1 MGERTRE
8 LFILISGD
16 VTIFMVS
23 LWLTL
28 LLRYLSW
35 PSWALL
41 EAHFWPFLLLA
52 FFWLFIF
59 YIGGLYDKQTVF
71 LKTFLFSRIL
81 NIQVANVLL
90 ASLIFT
96 IMPFGITPKT
106 NLVIYLAVSV
116 VLVSIWRLYLFNFL
130 SPKTNHRAILLA
142 DGDEAVELADEVNNN
157 DRYNYQFI
165 RLIDSKIA
173 KNTPDFKDK
182 LLALIE
188 KENIQIIVADP
199 HSVHL
204 EKVLPSLFDLAFLDF
219 RFTFLNFYQVYENTF
234 DRVPLSALRYD
245 WFLTHV
251 SQSKSLVYDFAK
263 RIIDIIGSLIL
274 GIIFALM
281 LPFIYIAMR
290 IEGKGDLFI
299 TQERIGQYNKLVK
312 VYKIRTMTQNFSAS
326 ATWTNEDAKQG
337 NVVTKIGAILRKLSI
352 DEIPQIYTIIKGEMS
367 LIGPRNDIVG
377 LGNRL
382 ADELPYYKIRNFV
395 KPGVTGWAQT
405 NQQYMGNNISPQSIE
420 ESRIRLSYDLYYVK
434 NRSLWLDIAIA
445 LRTIKTLLSRFGV
458 TIKWTN

>member
-28 LLRYLSW
+28 LLRYLTW
-35 PSWALL
+35 PSWSLL

-96 IMPFGITPKT
+96 IVPFGITPKT

-199 HSVHL
+199 HSGYL

-251 SQSKSLVYDFAK
+251 SQSKSLIYDFSK
-263 RIIDIIGSLIL
+263 RTIDIIGSLIL
-274 GIIFALM
+274 GIIFMFM
-281 LPFIYIAMR
+281 LPFIYLAIR

-299 TQERIGQYNKLVK
+299 SQDRIGQYNKPVK
-312 VYKIRTMTQNFSAS
+312 VYKIRTMTQNLSAS
-326 ATWTNEDAKQG
+326 ATWTDEDAKKG
-337 NVVTKIGAILRKLSI
+337 NVVTKVGAILRKLSI
-352 DEIPQIYTIIKGEMS
+352 DEIPQIYTIIKGDMS

-405 NQQYMGNNISPQSIE
+405 NQHYIGDNISPQSIE
-420 ESRIRLSYDLYYVK
+420 ESRIRLAYDLYYVK
-434 NRSLWLDIAIA
+434 NRSLWLDVAIA

-458 TIKWTN
+458 TIKWPK